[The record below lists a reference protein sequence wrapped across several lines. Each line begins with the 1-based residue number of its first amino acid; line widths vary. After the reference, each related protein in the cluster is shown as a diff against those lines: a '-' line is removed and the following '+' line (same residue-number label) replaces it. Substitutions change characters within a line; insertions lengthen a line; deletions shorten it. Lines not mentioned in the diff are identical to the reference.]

1 MSVNVNIW
9 IEVIRSTLRRIVS
22 EVENIQC
29 RGRTTVVSVPN
40 WEQFG
45 NWNLAYIVIRELFE
59 VTLNVS
65 WSQRTTT
72 TSEEWVDSVPCQQ
85 ASVEATTKGCFI

>member
-1 MSVNVNIW
+1 MSVNVNIR

-22 EVENIQC
+22 EIENIQC
-29 RGRTTVVSVPN
+29 RDRTAVVSITI

-45 NWNLAYIVIRELFE
+45 NWNLTYIVIRELFK

-72 TSEEWVDSVPCQQ
+72 TSEEWVDSVPCQKT
-85 ASVEATTKGCFI
+85 SVEATTKGCLI

>member
-1 MSVNVNIW
+1 MSVNVNIR

-22 EVENIQC
+22 EIENIQC

-45 NWNLAYIVIRELFE
+45 NWNLTYIVIRELFK
-59 VTLNVS
+59 VALDVS

-85 ASVEATTKGCFI
+85 TSVEATAKGCLI

>member
-22 EVENIQC
+22 EVQNIQC

-45 NWNLAYIVIRELFE
+45 NWNLTYIVIRELFK

-72 TSEEWVDSVPCQQ
+72 TSEERVDSVPCQKT
-85 ASVEATTKGCFI
+85 SVEATTKGCFI

>member
-1 MSVNVNIW
+1 MAVDIYIR

-85 ASVEATTKGCFI
+85 TSVEATTKGCLI

>member
-9 IEVIRSTLRRIVS
+9 IEVIRSTLRRVVG

-29 RGRTTVVSVPN
+29 RDRTAVVSITI
-40 WEQFG
+40 WEQFAD
-45 NWNLAYIVIRELFE
+45 WNFAYIMVRELLKI
-59 VTLNVS
+59 TLDVS

-72 TSEEWVDSVPCQQ
+72 TSEEWIDSVPCQQ
-85 ASVEATTKGCFI
+85 TSVEATAKGCLI